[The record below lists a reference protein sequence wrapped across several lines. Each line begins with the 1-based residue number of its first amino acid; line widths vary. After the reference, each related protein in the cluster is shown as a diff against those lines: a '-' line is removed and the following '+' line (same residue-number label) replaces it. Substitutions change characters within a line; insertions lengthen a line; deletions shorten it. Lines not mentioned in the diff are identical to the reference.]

1 MLKLIKMNKEKVNSI
16 IIATLAVGLFISYF
30 FTGFIALPFVAG
42 LFIGE
47 RFINPILF
55 PTQDGE

>member
-1 MLKLIKMNKEKVNSI
+1 MLKLIKMNKEKINSI
-16 IIATLAVGLFISYF
+16 IIATLAVGLFVSYF

>member
-16 IIATLAVGLFISYF
+16 IIATLAVGLFVSYF
-30 FTGFIALPFVAG
+30 FTGFLAFPFVAG

-55 PTQDGE
+55 PTQDEK

>member
-1 MLKLIKMNKEKVNSI
+1 MLELIKMKKEKVNSI

-47 RFINPILF
+47 RFINPLIF
-55 PTQDGE
+55 PNKDGK

>member
-1 MLKLIKMNKEKVNSI
+1 MSKLIKMKKEKVNSI
-16 IIATLAVGLFISYF
+16 IIATIAIGLIVSFF
-30 FTGFIALPFVAG
+30 FTGFLALPFVAG

-55 PTQDGE
+55 PTQDGK

>member
-1 MLKLIKMNKEKVNSI
+1 MSKLIKMKKEKVNNI
-16 IIATLAVGLFISYF
+16 VIATLAVGLFVSYF
-30 FTGFIALPFVAG
+30 FTGFLALPFVAG

>member
-1 MLKLIKMNKEKVNSI
+1 MNKEKVNSI
-16 IIATLAVGLFISYF
+16 IIATLAVGLFVSYF
-30 FTGFIALPFVAG
+30 FTNFLALPFVAG

>member
-1 MLKLIKMNKEKVNSI
+1 MLKLIKMKKEKVNSI
-16 IIATLAVGLFISYF
+16 IVATLAVGLFISYF

-47 RFINPILF
+47 RFINPLIS
-55 PTQDGE
+55 PNKDGK

>member
-16 IIATLAVGLFISYF
+16 IIATLAVGLFVSYF

-47 RFINPILF
+47 RFINPVLF

>member
-47 RFINPILF
+47 RFINPVLF

>member
-30 FTGFIALPFVAG
+30 FTGFLALPFIAG

-55 PTQDGE
+55 PTQDEK

>member
-1 MLKLIKMNKEKVNSI
+1 MLKLIKMKKEKVNSI

-47 RFINPILF
+47 RFINPLIF
-55 PTQDGE
+55 PNKDGK

>member
-16 IIATLAVGLFISYF
+16 IIATLAVGLFVSYF
-30 FTGFIALPFVAG
+30 STGFIALPFVAG

-47 RFINPILF
+47 RFINPVLF

>member
-30 FTGFIALPFVAG
+30 FTDFIALPFVAG

-47 RFINPILF
+47 RFINPVLF

>member
-1 MLKLIKMNKEKVNSI
+1 MLKLIKMKKEKVNNI
-16 IIATLAVGLFISYF
+16 IIATLEVGLFVSYF

-47 RFINPILF
+47 RFINPVLF

>member
-16 IIATLAVGLFISYF
+16 IIATLAVGLFVSYF

-55 PTQDGE
+55 PVQDGE

>member
-1 MLKLIKMNKEKVNSI
+1 MLKLIKMNKKSVNSI
-16 IIATLAVGLFISYF
+16 IIATLAVGLFVSYF
-30 FTGFIALPFVAG
+30 FTGFLALPFVAG

>member
-1 MLKLIKMNKEKVNSI
+1 MLKLIKMKKEKVNSI
-16 IIATLAVGLFISYF
+16 IIATLAVGLFVSYF

-47 RFINPILF
+47 RFINPLIF
-55 PTQDGE
+55 PNKDGK